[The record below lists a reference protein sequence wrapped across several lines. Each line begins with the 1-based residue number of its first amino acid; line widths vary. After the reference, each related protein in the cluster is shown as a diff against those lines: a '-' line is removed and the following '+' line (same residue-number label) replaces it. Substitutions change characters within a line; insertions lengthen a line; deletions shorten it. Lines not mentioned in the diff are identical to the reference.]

1 MPLRRRGV
9 RDRVDR
15 VVLRVDRA
23 RRVVRDG
30 VVLHNAH
37 VVALVLRLLMLLVVV
52 LGVVVLV
59 AGVVRGVEV
68 AAVLRVVRHGC
79 GHGSIKSTA
88 SGWVQERW
96 GLKNIHFSISFQ
108 KLDLFL
114 TQLFDLNL
122 LFSKIW
128 KGGKWSSNANRI

>member
-37 VVALVLRLLMLLVVV
+37 VVLRLLMLLVVV
-52 LGVVVLV
+52 HGVVVLV

-79 GHGSIKSTA
+79 RRGSIKIKGVRMRSVGA
-88 SGWVQERW
+88 SKTCIFR
-96 GLKNIHFSISFQ
+96 SSFQ
-108 KLDLFL
+108 KLDF
-114 TQLFDLNL
+114 FSLN
-122 LFSKIW
+122 
-128 KGGKWSSNANRI
+128 

>member
-1 MPLRRRGV
+1 MTAKRLWAIFLFIFFFYVQQYLTSARGHSIARGEKKKKQKAKLASSHASPADRHPTAMPLRRRGV

-37 VVALVLRLLMLLVVV
+37 VVLRLLMLLLVVH
-52 LGVVVLV
+52 GVVVLV

-68 AAVLRVVRHGC
+68 AAVLRVVRHG
-79 GHGSIKSTA
+79 
-88 SGWVQERW
+88 
-96 GLKNIHFSISFQ
+96 F
-108 KLDLFL
+108 
-114 TQLFDLNL
+114 
-122 LFSKIW
+122 
-128 KGGKWSSNANRI
+128 